1 MIKEEGL
8 YDQPDARYGVIRG
21 FCCTVTAQPRV
32 APQGAPT
39 LSIKCMYLEIFRIVY
54 QQSGYHSA
62 STA

>member
-1 MIKEEGL
+1 MTNHTKC
-8 YDQPDARYGVIRG
+8 
-21 FCCTVTAQPRV
+21 CCTVTAQPRI
-32 APQGAPT
+32 APQGASS